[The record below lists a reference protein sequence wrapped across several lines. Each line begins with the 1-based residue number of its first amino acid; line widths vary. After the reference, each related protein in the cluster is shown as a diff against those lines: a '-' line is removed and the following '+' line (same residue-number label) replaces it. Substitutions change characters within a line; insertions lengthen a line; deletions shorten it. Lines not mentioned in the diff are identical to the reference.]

1 MGTSRRTF
9 LQAGGAAALAGAR
22 PSGAARAQGAARGT
36 AGAVAPRF
44 QLAAHSSMFR
54 RYRDEM
60 FQRIR
65 IAGYRRV
72 ELGLGHVRLAANSGE
87 EARGLLHQI
96 SAAGLE
102 PVSAFVVRWIADD
115 DEEKRRKAV
124 QEWKTAITGVRRL
137 GLKHVGT
144 EMTGNVAQ
152 PQAGERAFRK
162 SMDELMPLLE
172 DAGIHLSIEPHPGDF
187 FEDAPSTLKLIRS
200 LGSKNVSY
208 LHCTPHTFYLGDSI
222 RRVIEEAGEL
232 LSYVHLSD
240 SFRTNRIMDRFG
252 GGVGLHL
259 HLQLGKGEVDFR
271 ETFESLERIGYSGVV
286 SLQAIS
292 HNDHPVEVAAE
303 SRKYLRDLLGD
314 KLEG

>member
-22 PSGAARAQGAARGT
+22 PSDAARAQSAARGT
-36 AGAVAPRF
+36 GGTVAPRF

-54 RYRDEM
+54 RHRGEM
-60 FQRIR
+60 FQSIR
-65 IAGYRRV
+65 LAGYRRV
-72 ELGLGHVRLAANSGE
+72 ELGLGHVRLAAKSDE
-87 EARGLLHQI
+87 EARGLLRQI

-124 QEWKTAITGVRRL
+124 QEWKTAIAGARRL

-152 PQAGERAFRK
+152 PEAGERAFRK

-187 FEDAPSTLKLIRS
+187 F
-200 LGSKNVSY
+200 
-208 LHCTPHTFYLGDSI
+208 
-222 RRVIEEAGEL
+222 
-232 LSYVHLSD
+232 
-240 SFRTNRIMDRFG
+240 
-252 GGVGLHL
+252 
-259 HLQLGKGEVDFR
+259 
-271 ETFESLERIGYSGVV
+271 
-286 SLQAIS
+286 
-292 HNDHPVEVAAE
+292 
-303 SRKYLRDLLGD
+303 
-314 KLEG
+314 